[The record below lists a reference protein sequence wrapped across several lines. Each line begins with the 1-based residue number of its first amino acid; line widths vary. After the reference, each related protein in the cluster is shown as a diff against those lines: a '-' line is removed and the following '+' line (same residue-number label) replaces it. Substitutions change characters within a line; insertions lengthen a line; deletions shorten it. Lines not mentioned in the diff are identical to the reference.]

1 MPTVSRSTTSATSPR
16 AAADVGAAAVRR
28 GLTLLEILVV
38 ISIVLAAGAIVVPF
52 TFRELERRQA
62 AFLEDRLSMLVQFA
76 RVESRRSG
84 VPVEVLIDAD
94 GRGVEAMRLDV
105 DRLDEGETP
114 ASGLLGDLI
123 VDEAAVDADDPR
135 RFASAWARHDLE
147 DGRLIPPATVEDA
160 ASFADDDPFASL
172 EFEPDEDDPLRFDDL
187 DEFDELEDPWPGR
200 VRLAV
205 FFPDG
210 TSVTTTS
217 AVLES
222 PRGGR
227 RWTIDRW
234 SGRSTF
240 ESGALA
246 VAGDAESLGDVAE
259 DSDDGRRSGDPGVL
273 DGSGL
278 PDSAGANETGAR
290 P

>member
-1 MPTVSRSTTSATSPR
+1 MTSATSLR
-16 AAADVGAAAVRR
+16 AEADHGSVAVRR

-105 DRLDEGETP
+105 DRLDEGLTP
-114 ASGLLGDLI
+114 ASGLLGDMI

-135 RFASAWARHDLE
+135 RFASVWARHDLE

-160 ASFADDDPFASL
+160 AAFAADDPFASL
-172 EFEPDEDDPLRFDDL
+172 EFEPDDGESLRFDDPDEL
-187 DEFDELEDPWPGR
+187 DDLEDPWPGP

-210 TSVTTTS
+210 TSVTTTP

-222 PRGGR
+222 SRGDR
-227 RWTIDRW
+227 RWTIDPW

-240 ESGALA
+240 EFGAA
-246 VAGDAESLGDVAE
+246 TAAGDSDPFDDAARDMDDMDDPERPGDGAEPDDFGTLG
-259 DSDDGRRSGDPGVL
+259 SGD
-273 DGSGL
+273 GL
-278 PDSAGANETGAR
+278 EAGDQR
-290 P
+290 